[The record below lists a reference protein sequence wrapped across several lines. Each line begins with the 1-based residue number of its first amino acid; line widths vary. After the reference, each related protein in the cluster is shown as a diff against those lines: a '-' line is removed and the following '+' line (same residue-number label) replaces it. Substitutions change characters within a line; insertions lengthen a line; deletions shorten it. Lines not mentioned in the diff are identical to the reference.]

1 MARVE
6 DHEFEEAHW
15 GHDADP
21 DALSAAP
28 GRVASIVGA
37 AERAAAE
44 LREQAEARARE
55 RIAEAERAA
64 EIRVRAADEEADETL
79 ADAREQAEAI
89 TGEAT
94 HTVAALEGEAQRAR
108 DEALQHRVQA
118 AERACGPW
126 LTAQGG
132 YPVPIVE
139 HGAGHGKG
147 LRHLEAERGC
157 HYSDKRR

>member
-6 DHEFEEAHW
+6 DHEYEESSW

-37 AERAAAE
+37 AERAAAG

-64 EIRVRAADEEADETL
+64 EIRVRAADEEAEETL
-79 ADAREQAEAI
+79 AEARRQAEAI

-94 HTVAALEGEAQRAR
+94 AHGGRPRGRGAACAR
-108 DEALQHRVQA
+108 
-118 AERACGPW
+118 
-126 LTAQGG
+126 
-132 YPVPIVE
+132 
-139 HGAGHGKG
+139 
-147 LRHLEAERGC
+147 
-157 HYSDKRR
+157 